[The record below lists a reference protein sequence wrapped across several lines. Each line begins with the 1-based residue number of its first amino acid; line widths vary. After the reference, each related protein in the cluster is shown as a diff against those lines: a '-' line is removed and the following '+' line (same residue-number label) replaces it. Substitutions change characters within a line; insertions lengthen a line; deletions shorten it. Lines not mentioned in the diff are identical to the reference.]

1 MFPDRRCDSG
11 SDLDQRACLDS
22 KRPMNNDS
30 GTIDT
35 CDSGSCVHSPIF
47 GGVIFNYDD
56 YTRYVSNLNYRYL
69 RIDRRA
75 EVLAKIH
82 DLGKGNRGHTL
93 SVYVGG
99 VGQLLTERELS
110 VLREIA
116 KLCITQDHDAW
127 ILMDLTLDVV
137 FQNKVLPRAWLAQMA
152 PLALGESGYVRDEFL
167 FWKVDACQPLC
178 QKCKVAQEKVVS
190 DRYYDLLGELL
201 HLYERG
207 SIVGCTEQFAL
218 DWELEQDEKGIWHP
232 TWWNALL
239 TSGDPTLYLTREM
252 EDGLEGTY
260 ASAAADTYRRL
271 GAREVW

>member
-1 MFPDRRCDSG
+1 MNSARDSDTSDVCDIGPCVSG
-11 SDLDQRACLDS
+11 SAPSSTL
-22 KRPMNNDS
+22 
-30 GTIDT
+30 
-35 CDSGSCVHSPIF
+35 F

-75 EVLAKIH
+75 EVLASIH

-99 VGQLLTERELS
+99 VGQLLTEREEL
-110 VLREIA
+110 VLGDIA
-116 KLCITQDHDAW
+116 KLCITQDQDAW

-137 FQNKVLPRAWLAQMA
+137 FQNKVLPKAWLAQVA

-167 FWKVDACQPLC
+167 FWRVDACQPLC
-178 QKCKVAQEKVVS
+178 QKCKVAQEKVAS

-201 HLYERG
+201 DLYNQG

-232 TWWNALL
+232 TWWNTLL
-239 TSGDPTLYLTREM
+239 TSGDATLYLTREM
-252 EDGLEGTY
+252 ENEVGGTY

-271 GAREVW
+271 EAREVWD